1 MLAFVER
8 EVHQVKVLFADKE
21 QQLQAELRERS
32 GMLEAEA
39 RQARAATAEA
49 EKATERERQRADEA
63 ERQKAA
69 SEAKALLVAA
79 DKEAAAEQL
88 SARVAELASLRADK
102 ERLEGEMR
110 LVLRAMDQQK
120 TVAQRNMAQL
130 SRIYSDWHEAVNS

>member
-1 MLAFVER
+1 
-8 EVHQVKVLFADKE
+8 
-21 QQLQAELRERS
+21 
-32 GMLEAEA
+32 MLEAEA